1 MTTCG
6 VKVLPHDVAW
16 GDPSGQGAI
25 DALQFAR
32 QKCWKINS
40 LRLGL
45 IFGERERG
53 SKFRSPHAALRSA
66 FCSVRMP
73 PQGRLEIDAD
83 RLTALQGSGVSALEC
98 AFGQLRGC
106 SQLRTS
112 QVADPPFIPECMNR
126 IPLQFPGFGA
136 MHVITRATAGKE
148 MSIMPKFTID
158 SDDHIETATSEL
170 RAEEA
175 DHFSDLDELRQVAA
189 QWPASR
195 LVHLWNG
202 LPGVTPGQTLHRS
215 QDRTGPHLEGA

>member
-1 MTTCG
+1 
-6 VKVLPHDVAW
+6 
-16 GDPSGQGAI
+16 
-25 DALQFAR
+25 
-32 QKCWKINS
+32 
-40 LRLGL
+40 
-45 IFGERERG
+45 
-53 SKFRSPHAALRSA
+53 
-66 FCSVRMP
+66 
-73 PQGRLEIDAD
+73 
-83 RLTALQGSGVSALEC
+83 
-98 AFGQLRGC
+98 
-106 SQLRTS
+106 
-112 QVADPPFIPECMNR
+112 MNR

-202 LPGVTPGQTLHRS
+202 LPGVTPVRRFTDRKTALDRIWKALENGLARS
-215 QDRTGPHLEGA
+215 IGRSKTPRKSSARAKATGVRTGTKKAQVIRMLQRSNGASIAEIMRVTQWQAHTVRGFISRALVHDLRLKVTRFKRDQGQAAYRLPR